1 MHLPSVVEGASG
13 YALGLDAAWQALKM
27 NASSTR
33 SVAIV
38 TCRSTFKWS
47 RSPDL
52 VIGTLAFS
60 RPGDHLPAAIAPDVL
75 EGNDRSYDERLAACR
90 MVESAESPVPTVLGC
105 IVLSPRAR
113 DLIPSDFVQFLRID
127 GTTLSDPIKDEVTID
142 GPLAQILQRIDDKL
156 EAHIQTSVD
165 IVSNNIE
172 RRSPD
177 YPLAAVQQLI
187 RNAVMHRTYEATLL
201 QCGSLGSV
209 IASRFRVLQRPVWYR
224 HA

>member
-1 MHLPSVVEGASG
+1 
-13 YALGLDAAWQALKM
+13 
-27 NASSTR
+27 
-33 SVAIV
+33 
-38 TCRSTFKWS
+38 
-47 RSPDL
+47 
-52 VIGTLAFS
+52 
-60 RPGDHLPAAIAPDVL
+60 
-75 EGNDRSYDERLAACR
+75 

-127 GTTLSDPIKDEVTID
+127 GTTLSDPIKDEETID

-187 RNAVMHRTYEATLL
+187 RNAVMHRTYEATHAPVRITWFDDRIEISSPGGPYGIVTRETFGKPGVTDYRNPNL
-201 QCGSLGSV
+201 
-209 IASRFRVLQRPVWYR
+209 AEAMRVLGFVQRFGVGIRTARRRLAENGNPPPEFDLEENMVLATVR
-224 HA
+224 GR